1 MKITIEHHGDQFNVA
16 LTNAGQ
22 DEPFVT
28 IKGCRI
34 VNGSKGPFVSFPSRK
49 MENGKY
55 WNHVYA
61 SQAFSDAII
70 RAVNQEAPK
79 PKRQEPARPK
89 QATGTGFDG
98 MDDDIP
104 F

>member
-16 LTNAGQ
+16 LSTAEGK
-22 DEPFVT
+22 EPYIT

-34 VNGSKGPFVSFPSRK
+34 VNGSDGPFVSWPARK
-49 MENGKY
+49 QDNGKW

-61 SQAFSDAII
+61 SRPFAEAVL
-70 RAVNQEAPK
+70 RAAQQGQHEDAPK
-79 PKRQEPARPK
+79 PRQAPRQNRP
-89 QATGTGFDG
+89 T
-98 MDDDIP
+98 MDEDVP